1 MLFAFVIMN
10 WPENKSRRVFKKV
23 CRMIGWSLLRQNLL
37 PGRLAVKWKQKQDC
51 KVTEGLPEGQS
62 FRVCFCSFNSL
73 ALRACS
79 FHPPGQ
85 THLSG

>member
-37 PGRLAVKWKQKQDC
+37 PGRLAVKWNRSKTVRSLKDSQK
-51 KVTEGLPEGQS
+51 
-62 FRVCFCSFNSL
+62 
-73 ALRACS
+73 ARA
-79 FHPPGQ
+79 
-85 THLSG
+85 SGFVSVRSTLWP